1 MIGNIVWAYL
11 LAFLMAYGTIG
22 ILRAE
27 ETKLERAETVKNE
40 SIDSTKRTYRTAK
53 DKACEMVN
61 GKMECLGKKM
71 KNRARNLSDRSKT
84 KMKQMKNKAD

>member
-22 ILRAE
+22 LLRAE
-27 ETKLERAETVKNE
+27 ETNLEKAETVKNE
-40 SIDSTKRTYRTAK
+40 FIDSTKKAYRAAK

-61 GKMECLGKKM
+61 GKVECLEKKM

-84 KMKQMKNKAD
+84 KMKQIKNKAD